1 MTQVWIA
8 LMAYFLFY
16 LLKAKSK
23 IFGMSFTNFI
33 SVIKTMLF
41 QRVSLF
47 VFLSGESPPLKPKKL
62 LECQP
67 EFGMVEGIILDT
79 NDILYITFY
88 ITTVL
93 LTLKVNQG
101 NFR

>member
-1 MTQVWIA
+1 MVVVYANFIWIV
-8 LMAYFLFY
+8 LIAYLLFF

-41 QRVSLF
+41 QRVSLLA
-47 VFLSGESPPLKPKKL
+47 FLSGVSPPLKPKKF

-67 EFGMVEGIILDT
+67 EFVW
-79 NDILYITFY
+79 
-88 ITTVL
+88 
-93 LTLKVNQG
+93 
-101 NFR
+101 